1 MYGLP
6 QSGLLAN
13 ELLENRL
20 NKHGYAQS
28 KFVPGLWKHKTRP
41 IQFCL
46 TVDDFGVKY
55 VRQEHDNHLLK
66 VLQEHYKVTCDWS
79 GTRYIGIHMHW
90 DYDNHKLH
98 LFMPGY
104 VKKALT
110 IFQHKASKAQNQPFL
125 PTPIKYGAKKEYA
138 KTARHLLSSPKA
150 RNSSRKFA
158 VNSYSTAAPSTAL
171 YSCRSV
177 P

>member
-1 MYGLP
+1 
-6 QSGLLAN
+6 
-13 ELLENRL
+13 L
-20 NKHGYAQS
+20 NKHGYVQS
-28 KFVPGLWKHKTRP
+28 KFVPGLWKHKTGP

-46 TVDDFGVKY
+46 TVDNFGVKY
-55 VRQEHDNHLLK
+55 VGQEHANHLLK

-110 IFQHKASKAQNQPFL
+110 IFQHKASKEKTTTVPAHAHRVWCQETIRQNSIHS
-125 PTPIKYGAKKEYA
+125 T
-138 KTARHLLSSPKA
+138 
-150 RNSSRKFA
+150 
-158 VNSYSTAAPSTAL
+158 YSQRQRQEIHPESL
-171 YSCRSV
+171 R
-177 P
+177 

>member
-13 ELLENRL
+13 KLLE
-20 NKHGYAQS
+20 KHGYIQS
-28 KFVPGLWKHKTRP
+28 KFVPGSWKHKTRP
-41 IQFCL
+41 ILFFL
-46 TVDDFGVKY
+46 TVGDFGVKY
-55 VRQEHDNHLLK
+55 VGQEHANHLLQ
-66 VLQEHYKVTCDWS
+66 VLQEHYKVTYDWS

-110 IFQHKASKAQNQPFL
+110 IFQHKASKAQNQPFRQ
-125 PTPIKYGAKKEYA
+125 TPIKYGTKKQYA
-138 KTARHLLSSPKA
+138 KSISM
-150 RNSSRKFA
+150 
-158 VNSYSTAAPSTAL
+158 APPLDA
-171 YSCRSV
+171 
-177 P
+177 

>member
-13 ELLENRL
+13 ELLEKRL
-20 NKHGYAQS
+20 NKHGYVQS

-55 VRQEHDNHLLK
+55 VGKEHTEHLLK
-66 VLQEHYKVTCDWS
+66 VLQENYKVTSDWT
-79 GTRYIGIHMHW
+79 GNRYIGIHMHW
-90 DYDNHKLH
+90 DYDNHKVH

-110 IFQHKASKAQNQPFL
+110 IFRHKASKSQYPHSIWSEETIRQNGISS
-125 PTPIKYGAKKEYA
+125 TC
-138 KTARHLLSSPKA
+138 AR
-150 RNSSRKFA
+150 RSRQEIH
-158 VNSYSTAAPSTAL
+158 SEGL
-171 YSCRSV
+171 R
-177 P
+177 